1 MKTQTATSPRAARRA
16 VRARHPPRAQSAP
29 QQAPKTQSR
38 AVAVHQPPRPETF
51 IQTLARLSSDSKVP
65 AEKMRAIL
73 DMQKEVM
80 QEEARRAFTRD
91 YIAMQADLP
100 VINATGRIVVDKKRD
115 GTKLAKPQV
124 TPFATFNEIN
134 KVTKPILRAHGF
146 ALMFAP
152 DEGMNGRIVIRGY
165 LEHVGGYTRVCT
177 IPVPLE
183 ASGSK
188 NDAQGTGS
196 SISYGKRYATIA
208 LLNLIS
214 EAKEDHDDDGASAGI
229 GPVVDEEQ
237 RTTIMERA
245 ATVGCSPANLIKGL
259 NEVQPKG
266 KRYPF
271 IDRLDDLPAARY
283 QEALDR
289 LDRFAA
295 AVAARESGAEPA
307 AR

>member
-1 MKTQTATSPRAARRA
+1 MRQRRTATVAVAPPQPAERRIK
-16 VRARHPPRAQSAP
+16 RAQVI
-29 QQAPKTQSR
+29 APKAQSR
-38 AVAVHQPPRPETF
+38 AVAVHQPQRPKTF
-51 IQTLARLSSDSKVP
+51 IETLAQLASDQTVP
-65 AEKMRAIL
+65 ADKMRAIL

-80 QEEARRAFTRD
+80 TEEARRAFTRD

-100 VINATGRIVVDKKRD
+100 IINATGRIEIEAKRA
-115 GTKLAKPQV
+115 GAKRQS

-165 LEHVGGYTRVCT
+165 LEHVGGYTRTCT

-183 ASGSK
+183 SSGSK

-214 EAKEDHDDDGASAGI
+214 EAKDDRDDDGQTAGI
-229 GPVVDEEQ
+229 GPSVTEEQ
-237 RTTIMERA
+237 CAQIVERA
-245 ATVGCSPANLIKGL
+245 TQVGCKGHVLIKRL
-259 NEVQPKG
+259 NDVQPRG
-266 KRYPF
+266 TTYPP
-271 IDRLDDLPAARY
+271 IETLDQLPASRF

-289 LDRFAA
+289 LDAYEA
-295 AVAARESGAEPA
+295 AVKARGSANPPGEQ
-307 AR
+307 